1 MKKRGHSNDRD
12 GRDILVR
19 SRVRLRHANVAETAA
34 ASLPTL
40 PYLTLMQPPC
50 SLSSSRITLWP
61 TSLDSL
67 CAGIALMQS
76 VL

>member
-40 PYLTLMQPPC
+40 PYLTLCNHHVRFHPVALLCGQHPWI
-50 SLSSSRITLWP
+50 LSVP
-61 TSLDSL
+61 
-67 CAGIALMQS
+67 AL
-76 VL
+76 L